1 MGGATAITEIA
12 KSALQGPDP
21 FAALLKQNEPFIVR
35 GLVDDWPIVEKGR
48 HSGAALRAYLQ
59 EHALARRFSVWFG
72 PPENNGKPGYLENMQ
87 VNFVEQSLPFDE
99 ICAAIE
105 EFEKADAQPMIYCGS
120 IDISKYFD
128 GLADNLA
135 LAMGGRDCR
144 KGLWM
149 GLRSNTP
156 AHNDYADNMVCNVY
170 GTRRITLFP
179 PNQTANL
186 YIGPLDNTPAGRAVT
201 LVDLKNPDFDRHPNF
216 AEAQTHAVCVD
227 LAPGDVLHIP
237 SMWWHNVE
245 SLDDFNV
252 MVNFWWRDNRLLGD
266 PDAALVNAIFA
277 WRDLP
282 PDEKEI
288 WRDLLDHYV
297 FNDAENAV
305 EHIPPIGRGVLGEL
319 TPDTAEKMRLFVLRC
334 LNR

>member
-1 MGGATAITEIA
+1 MVGLTSIKEVA
-12 KSALQGPDP
+12 KSAIKGPDP
-21 FAALLKQNEPFIVR
+21 FAALFAQNTPFIVR
-35 GLVDDWPIVEKGR
+35 GLVDDWPMVERGR
-48 HSGAALRAYLQ
+48 ESAAALRDYLRQ
-59 EHALARRFSVWFG
+59 HALSRRFAVWFG
-72 PPENNGKPGYLENMQ
+72 PPDNNGQPGYRDDMQ

-99 ICAAIE
+99 ICGAIE
-105 EFEKADAQPMIYCGS
+105 EFEHAERQPMIYCGS
-120 IDISKYFD
+120 IDIAKYFD
-128 GLADNLA
+128 GLADKLA
-135 LAMGGRDCR
+135 LDMGARDCR

-149 GLRSNTP
+149 GVRSNTP
-156 AHNDYADNMVCNVY
+156 AHNDYADNIVCNIY

-179 PNQTANL
+179 PDQTANL

-201 LVDLKNPDFDRHPNF
+201 MVDLKNPDFDRHPNYK
-216 AEAQTHAVCVD
+216 EAMKYALCVD
-227 LAPGDVLHIP
+227 LAPGDALHIP

-282 PDEKEI
+282 PDEKQI

-297 FNDAENAV
+297 FDDAQKSYD
-305 EHIPPIGRGVLGEL
+305 HIPPHGRGVLGEL
-319 TPDTAEKMRLFVLRC
+319 TPDTAEKMKMFILRC

>member
-21 FAALLKQNEPFIVR
+21 FAALLQQMNPSLCGVWLMTGQSLKR
-35 GLVDDWPIVEKGR
+35 
-48 HSGAALRAYLQ
+48 AATRAPLCAYLQ

-186 YIGPLDNTPAGRAVT
+186 YIGPLDNTPAGRAMT
-201 LVDLKNPDFDRHPNF
+201 LVDLKNLIFDRHPNF

-227 LAPGDVLHIP
+227 LAPGDA
-237 SMWWHNVE
+237 WHHVRPCGGTM
-245 SLDDFNV
+245 SKV
-252 MVNFWWRDNRLLGD
+252 
-266 PDAALVNAIFA
+266 
-277 WRDLP
+277 
-282 PDEKEI
+282 
-288 WRDLLDHYV
+288 
-297 FNDAENAV
+297 
-305 EHIPPIGRGVLGEL
+305 
-319 TPDTAEKMRLFVLRC
+319 
-334 LNR
+334 